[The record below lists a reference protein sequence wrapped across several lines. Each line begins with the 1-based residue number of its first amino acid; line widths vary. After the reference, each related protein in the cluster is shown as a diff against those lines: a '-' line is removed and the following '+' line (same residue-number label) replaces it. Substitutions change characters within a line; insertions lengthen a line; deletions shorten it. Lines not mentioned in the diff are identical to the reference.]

1 MANLIFRHISG
12 SRATEVDIVPIG
24 AHRELILGRAPSAA
38 VRFDPRYD
46 DQVSRHHARIIPV
59 YLDRPGYLL
68 ADLGSRNGTFRN
80 GDRVAEPVLL
90 HTGDIVRLGDGGPEV
105 EIVME
110 RDVILESDSPIRS

>member
-1 MANLIFRHISG
+1 MKVDVRVVA
-12 SRATEVDIVPIG
+12 ATN
-24 AHRELILGRAPSAA
+24 R
-38 VRFDPRYD
+38 
-46 DQVSRHHARIIPV
+46 
-59 YLDRPGYLL
+59 
-68 ADLGSRNGTFRN
+68 DLEAEYRNGTFRN